1 MDESVFEGHQDVE
14 EDGPYCGIFDIG
26 GQMMITRVPGRK
38 GKYLVLASGGTL
50 MILARLYG
58 VTQAQQDLAEARL
71 LGWSA
76 GREVT

>member
-1 MDESVFEGHQDVE
+1 MDEDRYHLEDAV
-14 EDGPYCGIFDIG
+14 EDGPYCGISDIG